1 HWYQYSSPTVRGEA
15 NVSEVRSLYEEFM
28 DGEFDEKTYSDTLFR
43 LNGTVGLWWR
53 CVLVPSST
61 HWYKESDA
69 KMVLECRSFTLPQQ
83 FTPKYKEPGN
93 HNSGEDMLRTYLW
106 RCQFLLPLVSLA
118 LVVLAGLTGFCACLC
133 RSLTP
138 TLGIGVL
145 HLLAGLCT
153 LATVCCYLAGMDL
166 LHRVSM
172 LPDKVDGY
180 LGWSLYLA
188 LISSPLQMMAA
199 ALLVWAARSHSQ
211 NYYRMTAYR
220 FCPKEQQAPVT
231 PFKNTIQVFEYV
243 QADPVAV
250 RVGNEAQA
258 HVGSGVMEVANEIYR
273 FRTAFGTQHGIQF
286 SGPDHLVG
294 VCV

>member
-1 HWYQYSSPTVRGEA
+1 MVDNRYATALVIACVLSIIATVYLSVAIGTQHWYQYSSPTVRGEA
-15 NVSEVRSLYEEFM
+15 NISELRSLYEEFM

-53 CVLVPSST
+53 CVLVPANAQ
-61 HWYKESDA
+61 WYKEPA
-69 KMVLECRSFTLPQQ
+69 SFTKIPDISHHRL
-83 FTPKYKEPGN
+83 
-93 HNSGEDMLRTYLW
+93 SLCIDLW
-106 RCQFLLPLVSLA
+106 RCQFLLPLVSLG
-118 LVVLAGLTGFCACLC
+118 LVTLAGLTGFCACLC

-145 HLLAGLCT
+145 HLLAALCT

-172 LPDKVDGY
+172 LPDKVDGS

-188 LISSPLQMMAA
+188 LISSPLHMMAA

-220 FCPKEQQAPVT
+220 
-231 PFKNTIQVFEYV
+231 
-243 QADPVAV
+243 VA
-250 RVGNEAQA
+250 
-258 HVGSGVMEVANEIYR
+258 
-273 FRTAFGTQHGIQF
+273 
-286 SGPDHLVG
+286 
-294 VCV
+294 